1 MNNNKL
7 THFLFITCV
16 PVTHQVIPENFRSVL
31 HLLVL
36 YLVLLTVNKFASDI
50 LQVSYRCVQILFS
63 LDEEVDFFLKYFF
76 ILI

>member
-7 THFLFITCV
+7 THFLYITCV
-16 PVTHQVIPENFRSVL
+16 PVTHQVIPEIVFRSVL

-50 LQVSYRCVQILFS
+50 LQMSYRCVQILFS
-63 LDEEVDFFLKYFF
+63 LDEEVY
-76 ILI
+76 